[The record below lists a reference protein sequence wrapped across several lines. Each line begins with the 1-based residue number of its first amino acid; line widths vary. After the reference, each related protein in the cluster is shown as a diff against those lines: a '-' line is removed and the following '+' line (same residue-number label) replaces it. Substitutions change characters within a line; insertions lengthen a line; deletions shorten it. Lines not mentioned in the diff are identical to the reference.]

1 MNTLLFTR
9 QFLHP
14 DFGRHLYE
22 ASRPRGSTYLTD
34 VYLFGTMVDNN
45 NTVSVTM
52 DVLRQDTR
60 DNTSSSTRGSN
71 CRTPSKVAFEVPGLT
86 SCEPDIDGNIRFYA
100 HLNSISP
107 IILWKD
113 ILGGIMS
120 LPNTF

>member
-1 MNTLLFTR
+1 M
-9 QFLHP
+9 
-14 DFGRHLYE
+14 YE

-71 CRTPSKVAFEVPGLT
+71 CRTLSKVAFEVPGLT
-86 SCEPDIDGNIRFYA
+86 SCEPDIGGKYTFLRPLELNIPENTVEGHIGRNYVT
-100 HLNSISP
+100 
-107 IILWKD
+107 
-113 ILGGIMS
+113 
-120 LPNTF
+120 PNTF